1 MSTTSLVLRQ
11 AISGGGGIHSCP
23 QMRIAGLDQVPSRN
37 SSPLFGNVTRLNR
50 DAYIDCAKE
59 YWSFWRQC
67 APWRE
72 LLDPPPYSLPPWSP
86 WSSAGVD
93 GVAKLLPHTH
103 TNRIRRKLERGAKLN
118 LTAAIRTRGARAIVL
133 LEEVNNTLYIYYL
146 IYRSSIKTT
155 SRVYSLVVERR

>member
-1 MSTTSLVLRQ
+1 MVPAYTGFDINTNYWQGCVF
-11 AISGGGGIHSCP
+11 GT
-23 QMRIAGLDQVPSRN
+23 AGDEGEVSALMHESMG
-37 SSPLFGNVTRLNR
+37 SS
-50 DAYIDCAKE
+50 
-59 YWSFWRQC
+59 QC

-72 LLDPPPYSLPPWSP
+72 LLDLPPYSLPPWSP

-133 LEEVNNTLYIYYL
+133 LEEVNNILYIYYL
-146 IYRSSIKTT
+146 VHRSSIKTT
-155 SRVYSLVVERR
+155 RVYNSVLERC